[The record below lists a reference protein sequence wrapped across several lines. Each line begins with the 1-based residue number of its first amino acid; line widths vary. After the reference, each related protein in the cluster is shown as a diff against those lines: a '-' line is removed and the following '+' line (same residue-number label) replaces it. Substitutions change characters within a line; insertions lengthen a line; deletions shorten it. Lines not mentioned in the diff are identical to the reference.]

1 MANLTVSTP
10 ELVYTP
16 DGNSLGLFIDSRD
29 AIMKVKDARAQFAP
43 LSDYINFSSNFK
55 YGSFY
60 STVNQSATSINTPKV
75 MTLNNTDISNG
86 VSVVSNS
93 RITVDTYGLYNLQF
107 SAQID
112 RVTGTG
118 TDTIDIWLRKGGLDV
133 SNTNTKVTVSGGANA
148 SKLVASWNL
157 FVILNPGEY
166 VELAYSV
173 TDLQVQLIQEAA
185 NLTVPHPATPS
196 LIVTMNKIS

>member
-1 MANLTVSTP
+1 MPNLTVSTP

-16 DGNSLGLFIDSRD
+16 EGNGLALFIDSRD
-29 AIMKVKDARAQFAP
+29 DIMKVKDARAQFAP
-43 LSDYINFSSNFK
+43 LSDYINFSTNFK

-60 STVNQSATSINTPKV
+60 STSNQAATVINTPKV

-86 VSVVSNS
+86 VSIVSNS
-93 RITVDTYGLYNLQF
+93 QITVNTAGLYNLQF

-112 RVTGTG
+112 RVVGSG
-118 TDTIDIWLRKGGLDV
+118 TDIIDIWLRKQGVDV
-133 SNTNTKVTVSGGANA
+133 SNTNGKVTISGSVNQ
-148 SKLVASWNL
+148 SKLIASWNL
-157 FVILNPGEY
+157 FIVLNAGEY
-166 VELAYSV
+166 VELVYSV
-173 TDLQVQLIQEAA
+173 TDLQVQLIYEAA

>member
-1 MANLTVSTP
+1 MPNLTVSTP

-16 DGNSLGLFIDSRD
+16 DGNGLALFIDSRD
-29 AIMKVKDARAQFAP
+29 GIMKVKDARAQFAP
-43 LSDYINFSSNFK
+43 LSDYINFGSNFK

-60 STVNQSATSINTPKV
+60 STTSQAATIINTPKV
-75 MTLNNTDISNG
+75 MTLNATDISNG

-93 RITVDTYGLYNLQF
+93 KITVDTYGLYNLQF

-118 TDTIDIWLRKGGLDV
+118 TDTIDIWLRKQGVDV
-133 SNTNTKVTVSGGANA
+133 SNTNGKVTISGTVNQ
-148 SKLVASWNL
+148 SKLIASWNL
-157 FVILNPGEY
+157 FVILNAGEY
-166 VELAYSV
+166 VELVYSV

-185 NLTVPHPATPS
+185 NLTIPHPATPS

>member
-43 LSDYINFSSNFK
+43 LSDYINFGSNFK

-60 STVNQSATSINTPKV
+60 STVNQAAVAINTPKV
-75 MTLNNTDISNG
+75 MTLNTTDISNG
-86 VSVVSNS
+86 VSVVANS

-118 TDTIDIWLRKGGLDV
+118 NDIIDIWLRKQGVDV
-133 SNTNTKVTVSGGANA
+133 SNTNGRLTVSGGVNA
-148 SKLVASWNL
+148 AKILPSWNI
-157 FVILNPGEY
+157 FVLLNAGEY
-166 VELAYSV
+166 VELVYSV
-173 TDLQVQLIQEAA
+173 TDVQVQLIYEAA
-185 NLTVPHPATPS
+185 SLTIPHPATPS

>member
-1 MANLTVSTP
+1 MPNLTVSTP

-16 DGNSLGLFIDSRD
+16 DGNGLALFIDSRD
-29 AIMKVKDARAQFAP
+29 GIMKVKDARAQFAP
-43 LSDYINFSSNFK
+43 LSDYINFGSNFK

-60 STVNQSATSINTPKV
+60 STSNQAATVINTPKV

-93 RITVDTYGLYNLQF
+93 KITVDTYGLYNLQF

-118 TDTIDIWLRKGGLDV
+118 TDVIDIWLRKQGVDV
-133 SNTNTKVTVSGGANA
+133 SNTNGKVTISGTVNQ
-148 SKLVASWNL
+148 SKLIASWNL
-157 FVILNPGEY
+157 FVVLNAGEY
-166 VELAYSV
+166 VELVYSV
-173 TDLQVQLIQEAA
+173 TDLQVQLIYEAA
-185 NLTVPHPATPS
+185 SLTVPHPATPS